1 MFLPRQPASGAS
13 GAAAAAAGGSGS
25 GSTNAFLQM
34 GGGGKQRMSAQEAER
49 RAKVAESLRPW
60 VEKYRPKSIDDV
72 VAQEHTVNVLRRSL
86 LSSNLPH
93 MLFYGGPGTG
103 KTSTILALAHQ
114 LFGPELFRS
123 RVLELNAS
131 DERGISVVREK
142 IKNFAKLAVSTPSAV
157 LDEHGKKKYPCPP
170 FKIIILDEADSM
182 TQDAQSALRRIMEQY
197 SHITRFCLVCN
208 YVTRII
214 EPLTSRCSKFRFRQL
229 DSSSTRERL
238 QKIAAAEGVTFADD
252 KVLDKL
258 IEVSDGDLRRSIT
271 YLQSASRLHG
281 ATGAA
286 EAAAKATPITTASI
300 LEIAGRVPA
309 AAIRRFAAAL
319 GVDAYGEEDEKA
331 EGGDADG
338 DVAMA
343 DAEGNLAAAARAG
356 VGASA
361 GAAKAK
367 GTPAPGSFSAIH
379 REVALCTQSGYGAA
393 QLLSQLHDYLMKH
406 PALSGTRK
414 AGAAI
419 TLGLADKALVDGGDE
434 ELQLLNTALQLAK
447 DLQ

>member
-1 MFLPRQPASGAS
+1 MS
-13 GAAAAAAGGSGS
+13 
-25 GSTNAFLQM
+25 NAFLQL
-34 GGGGKQRMSAQEAER
+34 GGNSAASAKRQAQAQDAAR
-49 RAKVAESLRPW
+49 RAKVAESMRPW

-86 LSSNLPH
+86 MSSNLPH

-103 KTSTILALAHQ
+103 KTSTILALARQ

-142 IKNFAKLAVSTPSAV
+142 IKNFAKLAVSTPQATLSA
-157 LDEHGKKKYPCPP
+157 DGSGTKKYPCPP

-229 DSSSTRERL
+229 DTGSTKDRI
-238 QKIAAAEGVTFADD
+238 KMIAEAEGVTFADE
-252 KVLDKL
+252 KVIDTLVQ
-258 IEVSDGDLRRSIT
+258 VSDGDLRRSIT

-281 ATGAA
+281 AS
-286 EAAAKATPITTASI
+286 AAAAVGAPDEESVPRKASPITSASI
-300 LEIAGRVPA
+300 LEIAGRVPSA
-309 AAIRRFAAAL
+309 SIRRFAAAL
-319 GVDAYGEEDEKA
+319 GVDEYVDKDAPD
-331 EGGDADG
+331 EGGLNGDGDGDG

-343 DAEGNLAAAARAG
+343 DAEGNLARVKKTADSKTR
-356 VGASA
+356 
-361 GAAKAK
+361 
-367 GTPAPGSFSAIH
+367 PGSFLAVQ
-379 REVALCTQSGYGAA
+379 REVALCTQSGYGAT
-393 QLLSQLHDYLMKH
+393 QIISQLHDYLMGH
-406 PALSGTRK
+406 PTLNGTRK
-414 AGAAI
+414 AAAAI

-434 ELQLLNTALQLAK
+434 ELQLLNTGCQLVK
-447 DLQ
+447 DVK